1 MNGALVKYYAMG
13 QYVGLTAH
21 SELPAQGQALHK
33 FRSFRETY
41 LKKSIFFFSLEET
54 HLETTCYVKFG
65 NS

>member
-13 QYVGLTAH
+13 KYVGLTAH

-33 FRSFRETY
+33 FRSFHKTY
-41 LKKSIFFFSLEET
+41 FKKSILVET
-54 HLETTCYVKFG
+54 HLETTCYVKLG